1 MECKNAEGLACH
13 KTLHMMGGLVPSNL
27 KRSSLHVHPSTGR
40 QSMVVKGAC
49 PLQEMMMTLDVCK
62 KDFETL
68 SRRIEVEQGYYG
80 SQNK

>member
-1 MECKNAEGLACH
+1 
-13 KTLHMMGGLVPSNL
+13 MMAGLVPSNP
-27 KRSSLHVHPSTGR
+27 SAACSLHVHLSTGR

-68 SRRIEVEQGYYG
+68 SRRIEVEQGYDG
-80 SQNK
+80 TQNK